1 MKEWPQSPVKQATL
15 CFLVDGDNILL
26 GMKKR
31 GFAEGKWNGFGGK
44 PNEGETILE
53 TAMREAQEEVEM
65 TPKSLVQFA
74 ILDCYH
80 PNSSLQV
87 VVFLT
92 EEWDGTPVET
102 EEMRPEWFSK
112 DKIPYDD
119 MWEDDALWLP
129 LIIDGKKLK
138 AKLEFDIE
146 GKLLD
151 QEIRIVDS
159 FE

>member
-1 MKEWPQSPVKQATL
+1 MKEWPQPPVKQATL

-44 PNEGETILE
+44 PNESETIFE
-53 TAMREAQEEVEM
+53 TAIRETQEEVEM
-65 TPKSLVQFA
+65 TPKSLVQSA

-80 PNSSLQV
+80 PDSSLQV
-87 VVFLT
+87 VVYLT
-92 EEWDGTPVET
+92 EEWGGTPVET
-102 EEMRPEWFSK
+102 EEMKPKWFSK

-138 AKLEFDIE
+138 AKLEFDKE

-151 QEIRIVDS
+151 QEIKIVES